1 MTRKEHI
8 LKLIVEHFIQTAEP
22 LGSVTLMEKYNLP
35 FSSATIR
42 NDMSDLEA
50 EGYIEKTHTSSGRVP
65 SAKGYKY
72 YIEFL
77 RSDQLDDVIKHK
89 LTTVFKDEHKAI
101 DDIIRESCEILSSM
115 TNLTSIV
122 MGNDSKNE
130 CLNKIQLIPLNET
143 SAVAVFV
150 TTKGRVEYKNFAI
163 SATNSIEDIQNC
175 IDILNDR
182 LVGTSIDKVIEK
194 MEALR
199 PILNDY
205 MEKYQVLFNTI
216 LETVAHLNKDEYSV
230 YGSEKILDQPE
241 FTTSKEKIKK
251 MFKLIEN
258 DKLFNLV
265 KNQNERINVLI
276 GEEIESDLDDD
287 VTLISTTIDVDNEV
301 KTIALLGPTRMD
313 YQKAISAMV
322 YLAEQI
328 GLLGKDKEE

>member
-22 LGSVTLMEKYNLP
+22 LGSVTLLEKYNLP

-42 NDMSDLEA
+42 NYMSDLEA
-50 EGYIEKTHTSSGRVP
+50 DGYIEKTHTSSGRVP

-77 RSDQLDDVIKHK
+77 RSDQLDDVIKHQ
-89 LTTVFKDEHKAI
+89 LTTVLKDEHKAI
-101 DDIIRESCEILSSM
+101 DDIIKESCEILSSM

-122 MGNDSKNE
+122 MGNDSKTE

-143 SAVAVFV
+143 SAVAVLV

-182 LVGTSIDKVIEK
+182 LVGTSINKVIEK
-194 MEALR
+194 MNALK
-199 PILNDY
+199 PVLNDY
-205 MEKYQVLFNTI
+205 MEKYQVFFNTLI
-216 LETVAHLNKDEYSV
+216 ETVTHLNKDEYAI

-258 DKLFNLV
+258 DKLFQLV
-265 KNQNERINVLI
+265 KNQNDRINVLI

-287 VTLISTTIDVDNEV
+287 VTLISTTIDIDNEI

-328 GLLGKDKEE
+328 GLLGKDKED

>member
-22 LGSVTLMEKYNLP
+22 LGSVTLLEKYNLP

-89 LTTVFKDEHKAI
+89 LTTVLKDEHKAL
-101 DDIIRESCEILSSM
+101 DDIIKESCEILSSM

-122 MGNDSKNE
+122 MGNDSKSE

-163 SATNSIEDIQNC
+163 SATNSIDDIQNC
-175 IDILNDR
+175 IEILNDR
-182 LVGTSIDKVIEK
+182 LVGTSINKVIEK

-205 MEKYQVLFNTI
+205 MEKYQVFFNTI

-265 KNQNERINVLI
+265 KNQNDRISVLI

>member
-22 LGSVTLMEKYNLP
+22 LGSVTLLEKYNLP

-50 EGYIEKTHTSSGRVP
+50 DGYIEKTHTSSGRVP

-77 RSDQLDDVIKHK
+77 RSDQLDDVIKHQ
-89 LTTVFKDEHKAI
+89 LTTVLKDEHKAI
-101 DDIIRESCEILSSM
+101 DDIIKESCEILSSM

-122 MGNDSKNE
+122 MGNDSKTE

-182 LVGTSIDKVIEK
+182 LVGTSINKVIEK
-194 MEALR
+194 MDALK
-199 PILNDY
+199 PVLSDY
-205 MEKYQVLFNTI
+205 MDKYQVFFNTLI
-216 LETVAHLNKDEYSV
+216 ETVAHLNKDEYSV

-265 KNQNERINVLI
+265 KNQNDRINVLI

-287 VTLISTTIDVDNEV
+287 VTLISTTIDIDNEV

-328 GLLGKDKEE
+328 GLLGKDKED

>member
-22 LGSVTLMEKYNLP
+22 LGSVTLLEKYNLP

-50 EGYIEKTHTSSGRVP
+50 DGYIEKTHTSSGRVP

-77 RSDQLDDVIKHK
+77 RSDQLDDVIKHQ
-89 LTTVFKDEHKAI
+89 LTTVLKDEHKAI
-101 DDIIRESCEILSSM
+101 DDIIKESCEILSSM

-122 MGNDSKNE
+122 MGNDSKTE

-182 LVGTSIDKVIEK
+182 LVGTSINKVIEK
-194 MEALR
+194 MDALK
-199 PILNDY
+199 PVLNDY
-205 MEKYQVLFNTI
+205 MDKYQVFFNTLI
-216 LETVAHLNKDEYSV
+216 ETVAHLNKDEYSV

-265 KNQNERINVLI
+265 KNQNDRINVLI

-287 VTLISTTIDVDNEV
+287 VTLISTTIDLDNEV

-328 GLLGKDKEE
+328 GLLGKDKED